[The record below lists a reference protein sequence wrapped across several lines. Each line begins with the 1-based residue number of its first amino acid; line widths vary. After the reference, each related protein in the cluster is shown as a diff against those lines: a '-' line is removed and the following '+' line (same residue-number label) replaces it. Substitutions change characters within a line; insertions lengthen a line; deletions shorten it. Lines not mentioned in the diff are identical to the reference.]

1 VEEGQLKE
9 LYECDFA
16 IIGGGI
22 MGLTLALELSQIVS
36 SSRILIVEKED
47 HLGFHASGRNS
58 GVLHAGFYY
67 SIESLKAKHCR
78 DGNALMKEFLYSRG
92 IPVNSC
98 GKVVVTKNES
108 EIPILETLFSRGRE
122 NGINLELLPAESLVD
137 YEPHAKT
144 VGKFIWS
151 PETAVTNPKIV
162 IKELTTLLQQ
172 RGVVFLLGQ
181 SAILKSSQ
189 SNVIVETSERII
201 HAKWILNAA
210 GAYSDKLAKQVGV
223 GTEYVPIP
231 FLGKYLVAQGDLS
244 SARRLIY
251 PVPKLENPFLGN
263 HLTITPERL
272 FKIGPTAWP
281 TLGRENYKGNFPI
294 LKRETYEISYNLM
307 KFTKSNPGIAIKHFA
322 NEIKKLNRQNQA
334 RDIQQIFTGIKGLG
348 KLKQYP
354 SGIRSQLYNLEAG
367 SLEQDFVV
375 KTHLNSIHLLNLVS
389 PGWTASF
396 SLSKWIVK
404 NIPHI
409 QG

>member
-1 VEEGQLKE
+1 
-9 LYECDFA
+9 
-16 IIGGGI
+16 

-36 SSRILIVEKED
+36 SSRILIIEKENQ
-47 HLGFHASGRNS
+47 LGFHASGRNS

-67 SIESLKAKHCR
+67 STESLKAKHCR
-78 DGNALMKEFLYSRG
+78 DGNALMKEFLYERG

-108 EIPILETLFSRGRE
+108 EIPILETL
-122 NGINLELLPAESLVD
+122 LLPAESLVG
-137 YEPHAKT
+137 YESQAKT

-162 IKELTTLLQQ
+162 MKELESLLQQ
-172 RGVVFLLGQ
+172 RGVIFFLGQ

-189 SNVIVETSERII
+189 SKVTIETNERKI

-231 FLGKYLVAQGDLS
+231 FLGKYLAARGDQN
-244 SARRLIY
+244 SAKTLIY

-281 TLGRENYKGNFPI
+281 TFGRENYKGNVPI

-307 KFTKSNPGIAIKHFA
+307 RFTKSNPGIALKHFA
-322 NEIKKLNRQNQA
+322 TEIKRLNRKNQA
-334 RDIQQIFTGIKGLG
+334 RDIQQIFTSIKDLG

-404 NIPHI
+404 NIPNI